1 MQFPRLV
8 LPTTL
13 TAIGFFCLTQGV
25 DSLKVEHLGIRLLT
39 VQWLA
44 RVTTVSYHAAGIICI
59 IVAFTLM
66 FSGSA
71 ICRRGDRRVVAAIPG
86 IASPRSFRFVIP
98 VAGFFGFVGWAIVN
112 AWFTTRI

>member
-1 MQFPRLV
+1 MQFPRLI

-13 TAIGFFCLTQGV
+13 SAIGFFLLTQGI
-25 DSLKVEHLGIRLLT
+25 DSLKVEHVGIRLLT

-44 RVTTVSYHAAGIICI
+44 RVTTVSYHTTGIICI
-59 IVAFTLM
+59 VVAFTLM

-71 ICRRGDRRVVAAIPG
+71 ICRRDDKRVVAAIPG
-86 IASPRSFRFVIP
+86 ILSPRSFRFVIP
-98 VAGFFGFVGWAIVN
+98 VAAFFGFIGWAIVN